1 MFVIRAMTI
10 STNRKE
16 KEKEKRL
23 NKATPPKKKTERFA
37 IHYICPLKTDR

>member
-10 STNRKE
+10 STNR